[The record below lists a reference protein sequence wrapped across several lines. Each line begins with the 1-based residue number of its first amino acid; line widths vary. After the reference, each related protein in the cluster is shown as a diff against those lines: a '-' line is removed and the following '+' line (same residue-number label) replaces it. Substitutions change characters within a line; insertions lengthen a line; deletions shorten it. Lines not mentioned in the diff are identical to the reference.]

1 MNTSDLCVVHIPE
14 MDEDALLT
22 TQQQIVSEL
31 SAGRCVVA
39 VCENKHVKRA
49 EQLTLAS
56 AAILGRS
63 GRFAVVTPNPHE
75 FEALPQ
81 SVRQHFSVFSTQ
93 DEAVQ
98 WLQPESRLHTSTLI
112 YFEL

>member
-1 MNTSDLCVVHIPE
+1 MNTSDLCVVHIPD
-14 MDEDALLT
+14 MDEDALLS
-22 TQQQIVSEL
+22 TQQQIVCEL
-31 SAGRCVVA
+31 SAGRNVVA
-39 VCENKHVKRA
+39 VCENNHVKRA

-56 AAILGRS
+56 AAIRGRM
-63 GRFAVVTPNPHE
+63 GRFAVVARNPQE
-75 FEALPQ
+75 FESLPQ

-98 WLQPESRLHTSTLI
+98 WLQPESRLLTGTLI